1 MPRSALVVTSI
12 AAPNK
17 VLELLAKG
25 AAEHEIPFYLIG
37 DATSPP
43 DFHLD
48 GCNYFG
54 IERQRD
60 TGLRFAQRCPLRHY
74 ARKNIGYLLAMR
86 DGAEIILE
94 TDDDN
99 LPREAFWAKRTL
111 RHTVPVLKGG
121 RWVNVYRW
129 FTDEPVWPRG
139 FPLEHIREGVG
150 EDTTLTVT
158 APIQQGLAAGD
169 PDVDAIYRLVGKLP
183 IEFTRDAA
191 VALAPGYWCPF
202 NSQNTTWF
210 SEAFP
215 LLYLPSYCSFRI
227 TDIWRSFVAQRIAWA
242 NSWSV
247 LFHEPTVEQ
256 VRNEHNLLRDFR
268 DEIPGYLN
276 NARIAD
282 ALDGLEMHAGPE
294 NMYSNLMTCYEQLVR
309 MDLVDG
315 AELSL
320 VHSWMDDCRECSS

>member
-1 MPRSALVVTSI
+1 M
-12 AAPNK
+12 
-17 VLELLAKG
+17 
-25 AAEHEIPFYLIG
+25 
-37 DATSPP
+37 
-43 DFHLD
+43 
-48 GCNYFG
+48 
-54 IERQRD
+54 
-60 TGLRFAQRCPLRHY
+60 
-74 ARKNIGYLLAMR
+74 
-86 DGAEIILE
+86 
-94 TDDDN
+94 
-99 LPREAFWAKRTL
+99 KRTL